1 MKTGSEKIDEALKW
15 FAKTTFLIKNKM
27 WNKKVATWLV
37 RNNTHRTKQK
47 TFHFFYDK
55 LDLGYNCMFLT

>member
-15 FAKTTFLIKNKM
+15 FAKMTFLIKNKM

-47 TFHFFYDK
+47 NFI
-55 LDLGYNCMFLT
+55 FLMTN